1 MRNHSLRIFLI
12 LFSTLILYFFIG
24 YLDDFRNTI
33 EIYFGL
39 LLLLYAL
46 YGYLIS
52 LVLRDSFPKKI
63 SFSSFLII
71 GILFRL
77 ILIPS
82 EPVLS
87 DDIYRYL
94 WDGRI
99 SAAGINPYAY
109 APDNVKLSEFRDESV
124 YPQINF
130 PGIATVYPPVS
141 QFFFL
146 VNHWIGGTVFTWKML
161 LLVIE
166 TLFVVLLLKLL
177 HHFSLDKFR
186 LLIFFYNPLLIIETY
201 HSGHLEIIGALFFWL
216 AVYTFY
222 KHYDWRSI
230 LFFSLAIMTKFIPL
244 ISGIP
249 LLINKF
255 IRKGLLVL
263 GISAVILIPFS
274 LGGTLPLPGLYS
286 YLNRWEFNGAIYQ
299 IINSFFKWVN
309 VREFEWMTAMLG
321 GHLEIFYINTAFYY
335 KMIAVIIL
343 LVVIFDQINKLKPIA
358 GFRGIRFIQTSYI
371 LTGTILLLT
380 PTLYPWYLIWMIP
393 FLIFQPNWSWLS
405 FTFLIQLSY
414 YVLKHYSINGNWEES
429 VWILFLEYVPF
440 YVLLMIEYLDK
451 KRIKGWFL

>member
-12 LFSTLILYFFIG
+12 LFSTLILYFNVG

-52 LVLRDSFPKKI
+52 LVLRDSLPKKI

-94 WDGRI
+94 WDGKI

-109 APDNVKLSEFRDESV
+109 APDNVNLSEFRDERV

-146 VNHWIGGTVFTWKML
+146 INHWLGGTVFTWKML
-161 LLVIE
+161 LLVVE

-177 HHFSLDKFR
+177 QDHQQ
-186 LLIFFYNPLLIIETY
+186 
-201 HSGHLEIIGALFFWL
+201 
-216 AVYTFY
+216 
-222 KHYDWRSI
+222 
-230 LFFSLAIMTKFIPL
+230 
-244 ISGIP
+244 
-249 LLINKF
+249 
-255 IRKGLLVL
+255 
-263 GISAVILIPFS
+263 
-274 LGGTLPLPGLYS
+274 TL
-286 YLNRWEFNGAIYQ
+286 
-299 IINSFFKWVN
+299 
-309 VREFEWMTAMLG
+309 
-321 GHLEIFYINTAFYY
+321 
-335 KMIAVIIL
+335 
-343 LVVIFDQINKLKPIA
+343 
-358 GFRGIRFIQTSYI
+358 
-371 LTGTILLLT
+371 
-380 PTLYPWYLIWMIP
+380 
-393 FLIFQPNWSWLS
+393 
-405 FTFLIQLSY
+405 
-414 YVLKHYSINGNWEES
+414 
-429 VWILFLEYVPF
+429 
-440 YVLLMIEYLDK
+440 
-451 KRIKGWFL
+451 